1 MDKCRVNRIAVKID
15 KKTDDT
21 IISLYKTNTLLA
33 TIDAD
38 DLDIDSF
45 QKSGVSAKAYQAYCR
60 DIVINLLD
68 NDGIEGYY
76 YDPKEEKTGV
86 KYDQSGMV
94 TACMEY
100 VTNIIGDRYN
110 YKQTFNNEV
119 LEMEQYGDKFIKN
132 AKILV
137 EVLIESYDLRIQVV
151 AEIRSGQMCRP
162 KLFMHND
169 NEYQFNITTI
179 NKLIKS
185 L

>member
-1 MDKCRVNRIAVKID
+1 
-15 KKTDDT
+15 
-21 IISLYKTNTLLA
+21 
-33 TIDAD
+33 
-38 DLDIDSF
+38 
-45 QKSGVSAKAYQAYCR
+45 
-60 DIVINLLD
+60 
-68 NDGIEGYY
+68 
-76 YDPKEEKTGV
+76 
-86 KYDQSGMV
+86 MV

-162 KLFMHND
+162 KSFMYND